1 MFFIPRNSKFYTL
14 ITHTRPAY
22 RYFLTIFIASMLIII
37 WLYGVYARLEASINQ
52 GAKQIDQL
60 YKQSKQ
66 LKQAECS
73 CAKITESINALKLD
87 LRSYIPQQNTQNYL
101 QSRLV
106 YVLET
111 AKKVGLSLGTYTADK
126 IINKEWCCKNKT
138 HFDFNG
144 SIQQVGNFF
153 YALQAS
159 GKMITCDNISLS
171 RQENN
176 LFLVSCDLNFIAVS

>member
-14 ITHTRPAY
+14 ITHTRPTY
-22 RYFLTIFIASMLIII
+22 RYFLTVFTASMLISV

-52 GAKQIDQL
+52 GTKQIDQL
-60 YKQSKQ
+60 YKQSEQ
-66 LKQAECS
+66 LKQAERS
-73 CAKITESINALKLD
+73 CAKITESINALNLD
-87 LRSYIPQQNTQNYL
+87 LQSYIPQQNTQNYL

-111 AKKVGLSLGTYTADK
+111 AKKVGLSLGIYTADK
-126 IINKEWCCKNKT
+126 IINKAWCCKNKT

-153 YALQAS
+153 YTLQAS
-159 GKMITCDNISLS
+159 GKMITCDRISLS

-176 LFLVSCDLNFIAVS
+176 LFMVSCDLNFIAVS